1 MIRYLHF
8 FIDGL
13 MDIFTNSTTTIP
25 GSFYGMDDMDYYEYT
40 LEDDFYGM
48 GV

>member
-13 MDIFTNSTTTIP
+13 MDIFTDANATMSST
-25 GSFYGMDDMDYYEYT
+25 FYGLDTMEYT